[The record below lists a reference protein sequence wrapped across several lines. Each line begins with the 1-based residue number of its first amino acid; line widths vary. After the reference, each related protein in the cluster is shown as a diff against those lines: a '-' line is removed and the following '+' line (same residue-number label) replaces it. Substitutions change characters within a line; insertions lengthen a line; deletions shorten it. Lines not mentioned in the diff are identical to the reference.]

1 MKEKVKLN
9 LSVSH
14 KYLRPDSLQKVYLML
29 QIVQPKVELEKNR
42 MPVNVSFVLDRSG
55 SMMVWLL

>member
-1 MKEKVKLN
+1 MNKKLKLN

-29 QIVQPKVELEKNR
+29 QIEQPKVELEQSR
-42 MPVNVSFVLDRSG
+42 RPVNLSFVIFF
-55 SMMVWLL
+55 